1 MGGLVGIVLYLLF
14 FAVIFVALRWAIS
27 GGIRD
32 ARVSETPDKRGRGS
46 EATSAREVLDM
57 RYAEGELSQ
66 EEYLTIRG
74 DMTRDRDA

>member
-32 ARVSETPDKRGRGS
+32 ARVSETPDKRDRGS

>member
-32 ARVSETPDKRGRGS
+32 ARVSETPDKRDRDS

>member
-32 ARVSETPDKRGRGS
+32 ARVSETPDERDRGS